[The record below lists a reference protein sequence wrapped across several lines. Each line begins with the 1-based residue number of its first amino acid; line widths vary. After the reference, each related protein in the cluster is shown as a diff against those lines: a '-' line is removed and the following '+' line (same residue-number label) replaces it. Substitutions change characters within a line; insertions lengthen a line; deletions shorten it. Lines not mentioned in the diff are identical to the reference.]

1 MAEVILTDKDCAEI
15 AAVKDIFINARHK
28 LCHFHKFKSVDVRLK
43 KANLES
49 NYRKQ
54 IYDSFKRAVYAKTVT
69 SLEKEE
75 DFLIGLGNIYAK

>member
-1 MAEVILTDKDCAEI
+1 
-15 AAVKDIFINARHK
+15 
-28 LCHFHKFKSVDVRLK
+28 VDVRLK